1 MALRECFLCRGP
13 GARVGLTRFPGGGL
27 DSGKRF
33 SVLCATCGGYKI
45 EERLTA
51 PGAIPEDV
59 GRKLSKVAR
68 DQPDASEILTVT
80 AELVRSL
87 S

>member
-1 MALRECFLCRGP
+1 MYQGD
-13 GARVGLTRFPGGGL
+13 GL

-33 SVLCATCGGYKI
+33 AVLCATCGGYKI

-51 PGAIPEDV
+51 PGAIPEGV

-68 DQPDASEILTVT
+68 EQPDASDILSVT
-80 AELVRSL
+80 AGLVRSL

>member
-1 MALRECFLCRGP
+1 MY
-13 GARVGLTRFPGGGL
+13 PGGGL

-33 SVLCATCGGYKI
+33 AVLCPTCGGYKI

-68 DQPDASEILTVT
+68 EQPNASDILSVT
-80 AELVRSL
+80 AGLVRSL
-87 S
+87 SESRPPEADPRQ